1 MSRAFRLGFIELG
14 TQRLEPELKYY
25 TEVIGAKVTE
35 RAADGSVY
43 LSLGL
48 DHHNI
53 ALKTSEEAGLRC
65 FGLQVTNDRP
75 LEDWATHLKDRGLTA
90 SLKTDARPGVPKLLE
105 MVEPGGHVLQLY
117 SEMSQPAPASAR
129 RASCPTSWDISR
141 SSRPTLR
148 NL

>member
-35 RAADGSVY
+35 CGADGSVY

-48 DHHNI
+48 DHHKV
-53 ALKTSEEAGLRC
+53 ALKTSEEAGLQG
-65 FGLQVTNDRP
+65 FGLQETSDRP
-75 LEDWATHLKDRGLTA
+75 LEDWAVHLKDRGLTA

-105 MVEPGGHVLQLY
+105 VSEPGGQVL
-117 SEMSQPAPASAR
+117 
-129 RASCPTSWDISR
+129 
-141 SSRPTLR
+141 
-148 NL
+148 